1 MCGSPGTRGAPHQPH
16 NSRAA
21 CRTGKG
27 GGPRGRSEMRSRGV
41 RAAPVQCCASAAP
54 LQTCSWSDWRGVR
67 ARRRYRGACRQPNPR
82 STRERCPATPSVRSR
97 RPRPLPAQA
106 VALGGMHRGRRLRRK
121 IRLCADLVRGNESAL
136 PPRSVDC
143 ACSRK
148 RSKARPLVVQ
158 EAAPEV
164 LEPQRRTPKLG
175 EALGVALSHAAAR
188 RVNANEALAAVNC
201 TAPRNR
207 ARPRFADRRGRTG
220 PGRATPRERKLHSRP
235 TLQRPQL
242 LRVQPQARRVKPRQL
257 TQALRQAAKLPR
269 RPRREILRLRRR
281 PSALRRFGQR
291 GLA

>member
-1 MCGSPGTRGAPHQPH
+1 
-16 NSRAA
+16 
-21 CRTGKG
+21 
-27 GGPRGRSEMRSRGV
+27 
-41 RAAPVQCCASAAP
+41 
-54 LQTCSWSDWRGVR
+54 
-67 ARRRYRGACRQPNPR
+67 
-82 STRERCPATPSVRSR
+82 
-97 RPRPLPAQA
+97 
-106 VALGGMHRGRRLRRK
+106 MHRGRRLRRK

-175 EALGVALSHAAAR
+175 KALGVALPHAAAR

-220 PGRATPRERKLHSRP
+220 PGRATPRERKLHSRA

-269 RPRREILRLRRR
+269 RPRREILRLDVVPRHFDG
-281 PSALRRFGQR
+281 SASEGSRDVHRLVQTTVWRARSVSL
-291 GLA
+291 LAWVSPAEKAA